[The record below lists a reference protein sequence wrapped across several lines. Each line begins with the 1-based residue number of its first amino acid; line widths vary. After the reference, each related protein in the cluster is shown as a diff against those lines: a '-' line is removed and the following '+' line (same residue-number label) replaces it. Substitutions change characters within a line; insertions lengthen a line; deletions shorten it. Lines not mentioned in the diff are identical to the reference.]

1 MNLKSILKEKIEIY
15 YNISFINFKIL
26 FYSFIFSYLKNNFK
40 KKIILLLFISCK
52 ETASNY
58 LL

>member
-1 MNLKSILKEKIEIY
+1 MLYKKLE
-15 YNISFINFKIL
+15 FFKI
-26 FYSFIFSYLKNNFK
+26 SYLKNNFK